1 MQKINKKIIMI
12 VLILMILL
20 IFISFIIR
28 LILNNKETELKS
40 VETLYTPQE
49 NISQNEV
56 QKEEIQSNVSDWN
69 LILVNKNNKIPEE
82 YNVELQEVE
91 DNHMVD
97 KRIAENLK
105 NMLQDARK
113 QGLDPIICSSY
124 RTNSKQ
130 VQLYNNKVREYKRQ
144 GYNSQKAE
152 ELASF
157 WVAIPGT

>member
-1 MQKINKKIIMI
+1 MQKINKKIIII

-20 IFISFIIR
+20 LFISFSIR

-113 QGLDPIICSSY
+113 QGLDPIISS
-124 RTNSKQ
+124 T
-130 VQLYNNKVREYKRQ
+130 
-144 GYNSQKAE
+144 
-152 ELASF
+152 
-157 WVAIPGT
+157 I